1 MFHNSGTK
9 LNIKQKLQK
18 VKRSPIMVKTGQIIK
33 TAKLEEYLEGRL
45 KSRFFNTLTPQIR
58 TKTII

>member
-33 TAKLEEYLEGRL
+33 TTKLEEYLEGRL